1 MPCGELGRAWRTS
14 KIVSG
19 LDDDMEGMHGDDPV
33 LAVLRYAP
41 FLFAIVGVGL
51 VIWLAGQRLPNELQP
66 DVLAAL
72 SDTEALPTST
82 IRQRPPL
89 AYQNV
94 DVKTLAAVLDRLC
107 SDGLVVRWYEVVEVT
122 GSRKSKPGERQAVY
136 RRVSSG
142 ST

>member
-1 MPCGELGRAWRTS
+1 
-14 KIVSG
+14 
-19 LDDDMEGMHGDDPV
+19 MEGMHGDDPV

-41 FLFAIVGVGL
+41 FLFVIVGIGL
-51 VIWLAGQRLPNELQP
+51 VIWLAGYRLPHELQP

-89 AYQNV
+89 VYQNV
-94 DVKTLAAVLDRLC
+94 DVKTLAAVLDSLC
-107 SDGLVVRWYEVVEVT
+107 TDGLVVRWYEVVEVT
-122 GSRKSKPGERQAVY
+122 GSSLIKSSPGERQAVY

-142 ST
+142 SG

>member
-1 MPCGELGRAWRTS
+1 
-14 KIVSG
+14 
-19 LDDDMEGMHGDDPV
+19 MEGMHGDDPV

-41 FLFAIVGVGL
+41 FLFVIVGIGL
-51 VIWLAGQRLPNELQP
+51 VIWLARYRLPYELQP

-94 DVKTLAAVLDRLC
+94 DVKTLGLVLDRLC
-107 SDGLVVRWYEVVEVT
+107 TDGLVVRWYEVVEVT
-122 GSRKSKPGERQAVY
+122 GSSNSSPGERQAVY

-142 ST
+142 AE

>member
-1 MPCGELGRAWRTS
+1 
-14 KIVSG
+14 
-19 LDDDMEGMHGDDPV
+19 MEGMHGDDPV

-41 FLFAIVGVGL
+41 FLFVIVGVGL
-51 VIWLAGQRLPNELQP
+51 VIWLSRQRLPYELQP

-94 DVKTLAAVLDRLC
+94 DLKTLGLVLDRLC
-107 SDGLVVRWYEVVEVT
+107 NDGLVVRWYEVVEVT
-122 GSRKSKPGERQAVY
+122 GSSLIKSSTGERQAVY

-142 ST
+142 AG